1 MADVIVVGGGVG
13 GLTAAMLLAK
23 DGHRVRLLERDPA
36 SPPADPAAC
45 WEDWER
51 RGVNQFRLLHLFL
64 PRWRQIIEAE
74 LPELLPELEAVG
86 ALSYNFVANVPVQ
99 VSGGFRPGDERFT
112 LVTARRPVTE
122 AVMAR
127 LAAATPGLEV
137 CRGVAVKG
145 LLVADRP
152 RLPGVPHI
160 TGVETED
167 GRLLHADLVV
177 DAGGRRSPLP
187 RWLAALGARP
197 DEELDECGFLYYGC
211 HFRSSDGSVPPAFG
225 PPLQPYDSLSLLA
238 LPADNGTWGV
248 GITTSSRDR
257 ALRELR
263 HVPCWEAAI
272 RCYPAT
278 AGWID
283 AEPIT
288 GISVMAGIEDRRREL
303 VIDSAPVVTGL
314 VAVGDAWASTN
325 PSLGRGASIGALH
338 ACVLRDVVAKE
349 GTDDPDTLVLRF
361 AAETA
366 ATVAP
371 YLDSTLSFDRH
382 RLAEIEADAAGVPYE
397 PEDPAWA
404 MTRAL
409 GAGARTDPVVA
420 RALAAIASAQALPAE
435 VLGDPTVLGHA
446 AAFLGRPHYAPGAS
460 RAELLAA
467 VRGATG
473 SR

>member
-1 MADVIVVGGGVG
+1 MAEILVLGA
-13 GLTAAMLLAK
+13 GLTGLTTAMLLAR
-23 DGHRVRLLERDPA
+23 DGHDVTVLERDA
-36 SPPADPAAC
+36 ADPPGDAPAAA
-45 WEDWER
+45 WTGWD
-51 RGVNQFRLLHLFL
+51 RGGVAQFHQLHLML
-64 PRWRQIIEAE
+64 PRWREVMETE
-74 LPELLPELEAVG
+74 LPGVLD
-86 ALSYNFVANVPVQ
+86 ALRAAGGLDHNALHHRPVAQ
-99 VSGGFRPGDERFT
+99 TGGWQPGDERFG
-112 LVTARRPVTE
+112 LVTARRPVLE
-122 AVMAR
+122 AAVAS
-127 LAAATPGLEV
+127 AAARCPGLRIR
-137 CRGVAVKG
+137 RGVAVTG
-145 LLVADRP
+145 LLTSDGGAVPQVVGVRTVAGDVR
-152 RLPGVPHI
+152 
-160 TGVETED
+160 
-167 GRLLHADLVV
+167 ASLVV
-177 DAGGRRSPLP
+177 DAGGRRSAVS
-187 RWLAALGARP
+187 RWIVDAGGRAPVDQRA
-197 DEELDECGFLYYGC
+197 DCGFVYYGR
-211 HFRSSDGSVPPAFG
+211 HYRGAMPAGVDSMLSHNESV
-225 PPLQPYDSLSLLA
+225 SLLT

-303 VIDSAPVVTGL
+303 VVDSAPVVTGL

-371 YLDSTLSFDRH
+371 YLDSTLSFDQH
-382 RLAEIEADAAGVPYE
+382 RLAEIEADVAGVPYE

-409 GAGARTDPVVA
+409 GAGGRADPVVA
-420 RALAAIASAQALPAE
+420 RALAAIASAQALPAD
-435 VLGDPTVLGHA
+435 VLGDPAVLGHV

-467 VRGATG
+467 VHGGAG

>member
-1 MADVIVVGGGVG
+1 MAEILVLGA
-13 GLTAAMLLAK
+13 GLTGLTTAMLLAR
-23 DGHRVRLLERDPA
+23 DGHDVTVLERDA
-36 SPPADPAAC
+36 ADPPGDAPAAA
-45 WEDWER
+45 WTGWD
-51 RGVNQFRLLHLFL
+51 RGGVAQFHQLHLML
-64 PRWRQIIEAE
+64 PRWREVMETE
-74 LPELLPELEAVG
+74 LPGVLD
-86 ALSYNFVANVPVQ
+86 ALRAAGGLDHNALHHRPVAQ
-99 VSGGFRPGDERFT
+99 TGGWQPGDERFG
-112 LVTARRPVTE
+112 LVTARRPVLE
-122 AVMAR
+122 AAVAS
-127 LAAATPGLEV
+127 AAARCPGLRIR
-137 CRGVAVKG
+137 RGVAVTG
-145 LLVADRP
+145 LLTSDGGAVPQVVGVRTVAGDVR
-152 RLPGVPHI
+152 
-160 TGVETED
+160 
-167 GRLLHADLVV
+167 ASLVV
-177 DAGGRRSPLP
+177 DAGGRRSAVS
-187 RWLAALGARP
+187 RWIVDAGGRAPVDQRA
-197 DEELDECGFLYYGC
+197 DCGFVYYGR
-211 HFRSSDGSVPPAFG
+211 HYRGAMPAGVDSMLSHNESV
-225 PPLQPYDSLSLLA
+225 SLLT

-263 HVPCWEAAI
+263 HLPCWEAAI

-314 VAVGDAWASTN
+314 VALGDAWASTN

-420 RALAAIASAQALPAE
+420 RALAAIASVQALPAE
-435 VLGDPTVLGHA
+435 VLGDPAVLGHA

-467 VRGATG
+467 VRRAAGN
-473 SR
+473 R

>member
-1 MADVIVVGGGVG
+1 MAEILVLGA
-13 GLTAAMLLAK
+13 GLTGLTTAMLLAR
-23 DGHRVRLLERDPA
+23 DGHDVTVLERDA
-36 SPPADPAAC
+36 ADPPGDAPAAA
-45 WEDWER
+45 WTGWD
-51 RGVNQFRLLHLFL
+51 RGGVAQFHQLHLML
-64 PRWRQIIEAE
+64 PRWREVMETE
-74 LPELLPELEAVG
+74 LPGVLD
-86 ALSYNFVANVPVQ
+86 ALRAAGGLDHNALHHRPVAQ
-99 VSGGFRPGDERFT
+99 TGGWQPGDERFG
-112 LVTARRPVTE
+112 LVTARRPVLE
-122 AVMAR
+122 AAVAS
-127 LAAATPGLEV
+127 AAAQCPGLRIR
-137 CRGVAVKG
+137 RGVAVTG
-145 LLVADRP
+145 LLTSDGGAVPQVVGVRTVAGDVR
-152 RLPGVPHI
+152 
-160 TGVETED
+160 
-167 GRLLHADLVV
+167 ASLVV
-177 DAGGRRSPLP
+177 DAGGRRSAVS
-187 RWLAALGARP
+187 RWIVDAGGRAP
-197 DEELDECGFLYYGC
+197 VDERADCGFVYYARHYRGAMPAGVDSMLS
-211 HFRSSDGSVPPAFG
+211 HNESV
-225 PPLQPYDSLSLLA
+225 SLLT

-420 RALAAIASAQALPAE
+420 RALAAIASVQALPAE
-435 VLGDPTVLGHA
+435 VLGDPAVLGHA

-467 VRGATG
+467 VRRAAGN
-473 SR
+473 R

>member
-1 MADVIVVGGGVG
+1 MAEILVLGA
-13 GLTAAMLLAK
+13 GLTGLTTAMLLAR
-23 DGHRVRLLERDPA
+23 DGHDVTVLERDA
-36 SPPADPAAC
+36 ADPPGDAPAAA
-45 WEDWER
+45 WTGWD
-51 RGVNQFRLLHLFL
+51 RGGVAQFHQLHLML
-64 PRWRQIIEAE
+64 PRWREVMETE
-74 LPELLPELEAVG
+74 LPGVLD
-86 ALSYNFVANVPVQ
+86 ALRAAGGLDHNALHHRPVAQ
-99 VSGGFRPGDERFT
+99 TGGWQPGDERFG
-112 LVTARRPVTE
+112 LVTARRPVLE
-122 AVMAR
+122 AAVAS
-127 LAAATPGLEV
+127 AAARCPGLRIR
-137 CRGVAVKG
+137 RGVAVTG
-145 LLVADRP
+145 LLTSDGGAVPQVVGVRTVAGDVR
-152 RLPGVPHI
+152 
-160 TGVETED
+160 
-167 GRLLHADLVV
+167 ASLVV
-177 DAGGRRSPLP
+177 DAGGRRSAVS
-187 RWLAALGARP
+187 RWIVDAGGRAPVDQRA
-197 DEELDECGFLYYGC
+197 DCGFVYYGR
-211 HFRSSDGSVPPAFG
+211 HYRGAMPAGVDSMLSHNESV
-225 PPLQPYDSLSLLA
+225 SLLT

-263 HVPCWEAAI
+263 HLPCWEAAI

-303 VIDSAPVVTGL
+303 VVDSAPVVTGL

-382 RLAEIEADAAGVPYE
+382 RLAEIEADTAGVPYE

-420 RALAAIASAQALPAE
+420 RALAAIASVQALPAE
-435 VLGDPTVLGHA
+435 VLGDPAVLGHA

-467 VRGATG
+467 VRGAAG

>member
-1 MADVIVVGGGVG
+1 MAEILVLGA
-13 GLTAAMLLAK
+13 GLTGLTTAMLLAR
-23 DGHRVRLLERDPA
+23 DGHDVTVLERDA
-36 SPPADPAAC
+36 ADPPGDAPAAA
-45 WEDWER
+45 WTGWD
-51 RGVNQFRLLHLFL
+51 RGGVAQFHQLHLML
-64 PRWRQIIEAE
+64 PRWREVMETE
-74 LPELLPELEAVG
+74 LPGVLD
-86 ALSYNFVANVPVQ
+86 ALRAAGGLDHNALHHRPVAQ
-99 VSGGFRPGDERFT
+99 TGGWQPGDERFG
-112 LVTARRPVTE
+112 LVTARRPVLE
-122 AVMAR
+122 AAVAS
-127 LAAATPGLEV
+127 AAARCPGLRIR
-137 CRGVAVKG
+137 RGVAVTG
-145 LLVADRP
+145 LLTSDGGAVPQVVGVRTVAGDVR
-152 RLPGVPHI
+152 
-160 TGVETED
+160 
-167 GRLLHADLVV
+167 ASLVV
-177 DAGGRRSPLP
+177 DAGGRRSAVS
-187 RWLAALGARP
+187 RWIVDAGGRAPVDQRA
-197 DEELDECGFLYYGC
+197 DCGFVYYGR
-211 HFRSSDGSVPPAFG
+211 HYRGAMPAGVDSMLSHNESV
-225 PPLQPYDSLSLLA
+225 SLLT

-314 VAVGDAWASTN
+314 VALGDAWASTN

-420 RALAAIASAQALPAE
+420 RALAAIASVQALPAE
-435 VLGDPTVLGHA
+435 VLGDPAVLGHA

-467 VRGATG
+467 VRRAAGN
-473 SR
+473 R

>member
-1 MADVIVVGGGVG
+1 MAEILVLGA
-13 GLTAAMLLAK
+13 GLTGLTTAMLLAR
-23 DGHRVRLLERDPA
+23 DGHDVTVLERDA
-36 SPPADPAAC
+36 ADPPGDAPAAA
-45 WEDWER
+45 WTGWD
-51 RGVNQFRLLHLFL
+51 RGGVAQFHQLHLML
-64 PRWRQIIEAE
+64 PRWREVMEIE
-74 LPELLPELEAVG
+74 LPGVLD
-86 ALSYNFVANVPVQ
+86 ALRAAGGLDHNALHHRPVAQ
-99 VSGGFRPGDERFT
+99 TGGWQPGDERFG
-112 LVTARRPVTE
+112 LVTARRPVLE
-122 AVMAR
+122 AAVAS
-127 LAAATPGLEV
+127 AAARCPGLRIR
-137 CRGVAVKG
+137 RGVAVTG
-145 LLVADRP
+145 LLTSDGGAVPQVVGVRTVAGDVR
-152 RLPGVPHI
+152 
-160 TGVETED
+160 
-167 GRLLHADLVV
+167 ASLVV
-177 DAGGRRSPLP
+177 DAGGRRSAVS
-187 RWLAALGARP
+187 RWIVDAGGRAPVDQRA
-197 DEELDECGFLYYGC
+197 DCGFVYYGR
-211 HFRSSDGSVPPAFG
+211 HYRGAMPAGVDSMLSHNESV
-225 PPLQPYDSLSLLA
+225 SLLT

-263 HVPCWEAAI
+263 HLPCWEAAI

-314 VAVGDAWASTN
+314 VALGDAWASTN

-420 RALAAIASAQALPAE
+420 RALAAIASVQALPAE
-435 VLGDPTVLGHA
+435 VLGDPAVLGHA

-467 VRGATG
+467 VRGAAG

>member
-1 MADVIVVGGGVG
+1 MAEILVLGA
-13 GLTAAMLLAK
+13 GLTGLTTAMLLAR
-23 DGHRVRLLERDPA
+23 DGHDVTVLERDA
-36 SPPADPAAC
+36 ADPPGDAPAAA
-45 WEDWER
+45 WTGWD
-51 RGVNQFRLLHLFL
+51 RGGVAQFHQLHLML
-64 PRWRQIIEAE
+64 PRWREVMETE
-74 LPELLPELEAVG
+74 LPGVLD
-86 ALSYNFVANVPVQ
+86 ALRAAGGLDHNALHHRPVAQ
-99 VSGGFRPGDERFT
+99 TGGWQPGDERFG
-112 LVTARRPVTE
+112 LVTARRPVLE
-122 AVMAR
+122 AAVAS
-127 LAAATPGLEV
+127 AAARCPGLRIR
-137 CRGVAVKG
+137 RGVAVTG
-145 LLVADRP
+145 LLTSDGGAVPQVVGVRTVAGDVR
-152 RLPGVPHI
+152 
-160 TGVETED
+160 
-167 GRLLHADLVV
+167 ASLVV
-177 DAGGRRSPLP
+177 DAGGRRSAVS
-187 RWLAALGARP
+187 RWIVDAGGRAPVDQRA
-197 DEELDECGFLYYGC
+197 DCGFVYYGR
-211 HFRSSDGSVPPAFG
+211 HYRGAMPAGVDSMLSHNESV
-225 PPLQPYDSLSLLA
+225 SLLT

-314 VAVGDAWASTN
+314 VALGDAWASTN

-382 RLAEIEADAAGVPYE
+382 RLAEIEADVAGVPYE

-420 RALAAIASAQALPAE
+420 RALAAIASVQALPAE
-435 VLGDPTVLGHA
+435 VLGDPAVLGHA

-467 VRGATG
+467 VRGAAG

>member
-1 MADVIVVGGGVG
+1 MAEILVLGA
-13 GLTAAMLLAK
+13 GLTGLTTAMLLAR
-23 DGHRVRLLERDPA
+23 DGHDVTVLERDA
-36 SPPADPAAC
+36 ADPPGDAPAAA
-45 WEDWER
+45 WTGWD
-51 RGVNQFRLLHLFL
+51 RGGVAQFHQLHLML
-64 PRWRQIIEAE
+64 PRWREVMETE
-74 LPELLPELEAVG
+74 LPGVLD
-86 ALSYNFVANVPVQ
+86 ALRAAGGLDHNALHHRPVAQ
-99 VSGGFRPGDERFT
+99 TGGWQPGDERFG
-112 LVTARRPVTE
+112 LVTARRPVLE
-122 AVMAR
+122 AAVAS
-127 LAAATPGLEV
+127 AAARCPGLRIR
-137 CRGVAVKG
+137 RGVAVTG
-145 LLVADRP
+145 LLTSDGGPVP
-152 RLPGVPHI
+152 QLVGVR
-160 TGVETED
+160 TDAGDVRASLVVD
-167 GRLLHADLVV
+167 ASGRRSAVSRWIV
-177 DAGGRRSPLP
+177 DAGGRAPV
-187 RWLAALGARP
+187 
-197 DEELDECGFLYYGC
+197 DERADCGFVYYGR
-211 HFRSSDGSVPPAFG
+211 HYRGAMPAGVDSMLSHNESV
-225 PPLQPYDSLSLLA
+225 SLLT

-303 VIDSAPVVTGL
+303 VVDSAPVVTGL

-349 GTDDPDTLVLRF
+349 GTEDPDTLVLRF

-397 PEDPAWA
+397 PADPAWA

-420 RALAAIASAQALPAE
+420 RALAAIASVQALPAE
-435 VLGDPTVLGHA
+435 VLGDPAVLGHA
-446 AAFLGRPHYAPGAS
+446 AAFLGQPHYSPGAS

-467 VRGATG
+467 VRGAAG

>member
-1 MADVIVVGGGVG
+1 MAEILVLGA
-13 GLTAAMLLAK
+13 GLTGLTTAMLLAR
-23 DGHRVRLLERDPA
+23 DGHDVTVLERDA
-36 SPPADPAAC
+36 ADPPGDAPAAA
-45 WEDWER
+45 WTGWD
-51 RGVNQFRLLHLFL
+51 RGGVAQFHQLHLML
-64 PRWRQIIEAE
+64 PRWREVMETE
-74 LPELLPELEAVG
+74 LPGVLD
-86 ALSYNFVANVPVQ
+86 ALRAAGGLDHNALHHRPVAQ
-99 VSGGFRPGDERFT
+99 TGGWQPGDERFG
-112 LVTARRPVTE
+112 LVTARRPVLE
-122 AVMAR
+122 AAVAS
-127 LAAATPGLEV
+127 AAARCPGLRIR
-137 CRGVAVKG
+137 RGVAVTG
-145 LLVADRP
+145 LLTSDGGAVPQVVGVRTVAGDVR
-152 RLPGVPHI
+152 
-160 TGVETED
+160 
-167 GRLLHADLVV
+167 ASLVV
-177 DAGGRRSPLP
+177 DAGGRRSAVS
-187 RWLAALGARP
+187 RWIVDAGGRAPVDQRA
-197 DEELDECGFLYYGC
+197 DCGFVYYGR
-211 HFRSSDGSVPPAFG
+211 HYRGAMPAGVDSMLSHNESV
-225 PPLQPYDSLSLLA
+225 SLLT

-263 HVPCWEAAI
+263 HLPCWEAAI

-303 VIDSAPVVTGL
+303 VVDSAPVVTGL

-420 RALAAIASAQALPAE
+420 RALAAIASVQALPAE
-435 VLGDPTVLGHA
+435 VLGDPAVLGHA

-467 VRGATG
+467 VRGAAG

>member
-1 MADVIVVGGGVG
+1 MAEILVLGA
-13 GLTAAMLLAK
+13 GLTGLTTAMLLAR
-23 DGHRVRLLERDPA
+23 DGHDVTVLERDA
-36 SPPADPAAC
+36 ADPPGDAPAAA
-45 WEDWER
+45 WTGWD
-51 RGVNQFRLLHLFL
+51 RGGVAQFHQLHLML
-64 PRWRQIIEAE
+64 PRWREVMETE
-74 LPELLPELEAVG
+74 LPGVLD
-86 ALSYNFVANVPVQ
+86 ALRAAGGLDHNALHHRPVAQ
-99 VSGGFRPGDERFT
+99 TGGWQPGDERFG
-112 LVTARRPVTE
+112 LVTARRPVLE
-122 AVMAR
+122 AAVAS
-127 LAAATPGLEV
+127 AAARCPGLRIR
-137 CRGVAVKG
+137 RGVAVTG
-145 LLVADRP
+145 LLTSDGGAVPQVVGVRTVAGDVR
-152 RLPGVPHI
+152 
-160 TGVETED
+160 
-167 GRLLHADLVV
+167 ASLVV
-177 DAGGRRSPLP
+177 DAGGRRSAVS
-187 RWLAALGARP
+187 RWIVDAGGRAPVDQRA
-197 DEELDECGFLYYGC
+197 DCGFVYYGR
-211 HFRSSDGSVPPAFG
+211 HYRGAMPAGVDSMLSHNESV
-225 PPLQPYDSLSLLA
+225 SLLT

-314 VAVGDAWASTN
+314 VALGDAWASTN

-420 RALAAIASAQALPAE
+420 RALAAIASVQALPAE
-435 VLGDPTVLGHA
+435 VLGDPAVLGQA

-467 VRGATG
+467 VRRAAGN
-473 SR
+473 R

>member
-1 MADVIVVGGGVG
+1 MAEILVLGA
-13 GLTAAMLLAK
+13 GLTGLTTAMLLAR
-23 DGHRVRLLERDPA
+23 DGHDVTVLERDA
-36 SPPADPAAC
+36 ADPPGDAPAAA
-45 WEDWER
+45 WTGWD
-51 RGVNQFRLLHLFL
+51 RGGVAQFHQLHLML
-64 PRWRQIIEAE
+64 PRWREVMETE
-74 LPELLPELEAVG
+74 LPGVLD
-86 ALSYNFVANVPVQ
+86 ALRAAGGLDHNALHHRPVAQ
-99 VSGGFRPGDERFT
+99 TGGWQPGDERFG
-112 LVTARRPVTE
+112 LVTARRPVLE
-122 AVMAR
+122 AAVAS
-127 LAAATPGLEV
+127 AAARCPGLRIR
-137 CRGVAVKG
+137 RGVAVTG
-145 LLVADRP
+145 LLTSDGGAVPQVVGVRTVAGDVR
-152 RLPGVPHI
+152 
-160 TGVETED
+160 
-167 GRLLHADLVV
+167 ASLVV
-177 DAGGRRSPLP
+177 DAGGRRSAVS
-187 RWLAALGARP
+187 RWIVDAGGRAPVDQRA
-197 DEELDECGFLYYGC
+197 DCGFVYYGR
-211 HFRSSDGSVPPAFG
+211 HYRGAMPAGVDSMLSHNESV
-225 PPLQPYDSLSLLA
+225 SLLT

-263 HVPCWEAAI
+263 HLPCWEAAI

-338 ACVLRDVVAKE
+338 SCVLRDVVAKE

-420 RALAAIASAQALPAE
+420 RALAAIASVQALPAE
-435 VLGDPTVLGHA
+435 VLGDPAVLGHA

-467 VRGATG
+467 VRGAAG

>member
-1 MADVIVVGGGVG
+1 MAEILVLGA
-13 GLTAAMLLAK
+13 GLTGLTTAMLLAR
-23 DGHRVRLLERDPA
+23 DGHDVTVLERDA
-36 SPPADPAAC
+36 ADPPGDAPAAA
-45 WEDWER
+45 WTGWD
-51 RGVNQFRLLHLFL
+51 RGGVAQFHQLHLML
-64 PRWRQIIEAE
+64 PRWREVMETE
-74 LPELLPELEAVG
+74 LPGVLDTLRAAGGLDHN
-86 ALSYNFVANVPVQ
+86 ALHHRPVAQ
-99 VSGGFRPGDERFT
+99 TGGWQPGDERFG
-112 LVTARRPVTE
+112 LVTARRPVLE
-122 AVMAR
+122 AAVAS
-127 LAAATPGLEV
+127 AAARCPGLRIR
-137 CRGVAVKG
+137 RGVAVTG
-145 LLVADRP
+145 LLTSDGGAVPQVVGVRTVAGDVR
-152 RLPGVPHI
+152 
-160 TGVETED
+160 
-167 GRLLHADLVV
+167 ASLVV
-177 DAGGRRSPLP
+177 DAGGRRSAVS
-187 RWLAALGARP
+187 RWIVDAGGRAPVDQRA
-197 DEELDECGFLYYGC
+197 DCGFVYYGR
-211 HFRSSDGSVPPAFG
+211 HYRGAMPAGVDSMLSHNESV
-225 PPLQPYDSLSLLA
+225 SLLT

-263 HVPCWEAAI
+263 HLPCWEAAI

-420 RALAAIASAQALPAE
+420 RALAAIASVQALPAE
-435 VLGDPTVLGHA
+435 VLGDPAVLGHA

-467 VRGATG
+467 VRGAAG

>member
-1 MADVIVVGGGVG
+1 MAEILVLGA
-13 GLTAAMLLAK
+13 GLTGLTTAMLLAR
-23 DGHRVRLLERDPA
+23 DGHDVTVLERDA
-36 SPPADPAAC
+36 ADPPGDAPAAA
-45 WEDWER
+45 WTGWD
-51 RGVNQFRLLHLFL
+51 RGGVAQFHQLHLML
-64 PRWRQIIEAE
+64 PRWREVMETE
-74 LPELLPELEAVG
+74 LPGVLD
-86 ALSYNFVANVPVQ
+86 ALRAAGGLDHNALHHRPVAQ
-99 VSGGFRPGDERFT
+99 TGGWQPGDERFG
-112 LVTARRPVTE
+112 LVTARRPVLE
-122 AVMAR
+122 AAVAS
-127 LAAATPGLEV
+127 AAARCPGLRIR
-137 CRGVAVKG
+137 RGVAVTG
-145 LLVADRP
+145 LLTSDGGAVPQVVGVRTVAGDVR
-152 RLPGVPHI
+152 
-160 TGVETED
+160 
-167 GRLLHADLVV
+167 ASLVV
-177 DAGGRRSPLP
+177 DAGGRRSAVS
-187 RWLAALGARP
+187 RWIVDAGGRAP
-197 DEELDECGFLYYGC
+197 VDERADCGFVYYGR
-211 HFRSSDGSVPPAFG
+211 HYRGAMPAGVDSMLSHNESV
-225 PPLQPYDSLSLLA
+225 SLLT

-263 HVPCWEAAI
+263 HLPCWEAAI

-314 VAVGDAWASTN
+314 VALGDAWASTN

-420 RALAAIASAQALPAE
+420 RALAAIASVQALPAE
-435 VLGDPTVLGHA
+435 VLGDPAVLGHA

-467 VRGATG
+467 VRGAAG

>member
-1 MADVIVVGGGVG
+1 MAEILVLGA
-13 GLTAAMLLAK
+13 GLTGLTTAMLLAR
-23 DGHRVRLLERDPA
+23 DGHDVTVLERDA
-36 SPPADPAAC
+36 ADPPGDAPAAA
-45 WEDWER
+45 WTGWD
-51 RGVNQFRLLHLFL
+51 RGGVAQFHQLHLML
-64 PRWRQIIEAE
+64 PRWREVMETE
-74 LPELLPELEAVG
+74 LPGVLD
-86 ALSYNFVANVPVQ
+86 ALRAAGGLDHNALHHRPVAQ
-99 VSGGFRPGDERFT
+99 TGGWQPGDERFG
-112 LVTARRPVTE
+112 LVTARRPVLE
-122 AVMAR
+122 AAVAS
-127 LAAATPGLEV
+127 AAARCPGLRIR
-137 CRGVAVKG
+137 RGVAVTG
-145 LLVADRP
+145 LLTSDGGAVP
-152 RLPGVPHI
+152 QVVGVR
-160 TGVETED
+160 TGAGEV
-167 GRLLHADLVV
+167 RASLVV
-177 DAGGRRSPLP
+177 DAGGRRSAVS
-187 RWLAALGARP
+187 RWIVDVGGRAPG
-197 DEELDECGFLYYGC
+197 DERADCGFVYYGR
-211 HFRSSDGSVPPAFG
+211 HYRGAMPAGVDSMLSHNESV
-225 PPLQPYDSLSLLA
+225 SLLT

-303 VIDSAPVVTGL
+303 VVDSVPVVTGL

-338 ACVLRDVVAKE
+338 ACVLRDAVAKE

-382 RLAEIEADAAGVPYE
+382 RLAEIEADTAGVPYE

-420 RALAAIASAQALPAE
+420 RALAAIASVQALPAE
-435 VLGDPTVLGHA
+435 ALGDPAVLGHA

-467 VRGATG
+467 VRGAAG

>member
-1 MADVIVVGGGVG
+1 MAEILVLGA
-13 GLTAAMLLAK
+13 GLTGLTTAMLLAR
-23 DGHRVRLLERDPA
+23 DGHDVTVLERDA
-36 SPPADPAAC
+36 ADPPGDAPAAA
-45 WEDWER
+45 WTGWD
-51 RGVNQFRLLHLFL
+51 RGGVAQFHQLHLML
-64 PRWRQIIEAE
+64 PRWREVMETE
-74 LPELLPELEAVG
+74 LPGVLD
-86 ALSYNFVANVPVQ
+86 ALRAAGGLDHNALHHRPVAQ
-99 VSGGFRPGDERFT
+99 TGGWQPGDERFG
-112 LVTARRPVTE
+112 LVTARRPVLE
-122 AVMAR
+122 AAVAS
-127 LAAATPGLEV
+127 AAARCPGLRIR
-137 CRGVAVKG
+137 RGVAVTG
-145 LLVADRP
+145 LLTSDGGPVP
-152 RLPGVPHI
+152 QVVGVR
-160 TGVETED
+160 TDAGDVRASLVVD
-167 GRLLHADLVV
+167 ASGRRSAVSRWIV
-177 DAGGRRSPLP
+177 DAGGRAPV
-187 RWLAALGARP
+187 
-197 DEELDECGFLYYGC
+197 DERADCGFVYYGR
-211 HFRSSDGSVPPAFG
+211 HYRGAMPAGVDSMLSHNESV
-225 PPLQPYDSLSLLA
+225 SLLT

-283 AEPIT
+283 AEPIS

-303 VIDSAPVVTGL
+303 VVDSAPVVTGL

-420 RALAAIASAQALPAE
+420 RALAAIASVQALPAE
-435 VLGDPTVLGHA
+435 VLGDPAVLGHA

-467 VRGATG
+467 VRGAAG

>member
-1 MADVIVVGGGVG
+1 MAEILVLGA
-13 GLTAAMLLAK
+13 GLTGLTTAMLLAR
-23 DGHRVRLLERDPA
+23 DGHDVTVLERDA
-36 SPPADPAAC
+36 ADPPGDAPAAA
-45 WEDWER
+45 WTGWD
-51 RGVNQFRLLHLFL
+51 RGGVAQFHQLHLML
-64 PRWRQIIEAE
+64 PRWREVMETE
-74 LPELLPELEAVG
+74 LPGVLD
-86 ALSYNFVANVPVQ
+86 ALRAAGGLDHNALHHRPVAQ
-99 VSGGFRPGDERFT
+99 TGGWQPGDERFG
-112 LVTARRPVTE
+112 LLTARRPVLE
-122 AVMAR
+122 AAVAW
-127 LAAATPGLEV
+127 AAARCPGLRIR
-137 CRGVAVKG
+137 RGVAVTG
-145 LLVADRP
+145 LLTSDGGAVPQVVGVRTVAGDVR
-152 RLPGVPHI
+152 
-160 TGVETED
+160 
-167 GRLLHADLVV
+167 ASLVV
-177 DAGGRRSPLP
+177 DAGGRRSAVS
-187 RWLAALGARP
+187 RWIVDAGGRAPVDQRA
-197 DEELDECGFLYYGC
+197 DCGFVYYGR
-211 HFRSSDGSVPPAFG
+211 HYRGAMPAGVDSMLSHNESV
-225 PPLQPYDSLSLLA
+225 SLLT

-263 HVPCWEAAI
+263 HLPCWEAAI

-420 RALAAIASAQALPAE
+420 RALAAIASVQALPAE
-435 VLGDPTVLGHA
+435 VLGDPAVLGHA

-467 VRGATG
+467 VRGAAG

>member
-1 MADVIVVGGGVG
+1 MAEILVLGA
-13 GLTAAMLLAK
+13 GLTGLTTAMLLAR
-23 DGHRVRLLERDPA
+23 DGHDVTVLERDA
-36 SPPADPAAC
+36 ADPPGDAPAAA
-45 WEDWER
+45 WTGWD
-51 RGVNQFRLLHLFL
+51 RGGVAQFHQLHLML
-64 PRWRQIIEAE
+64 PRWREVMETE
-74 LPELLPELEAVG
+74 LPGVLD
-86 ALSYNFVANVPVQ
+86 ALRAAGGLDHNALHHRPVAQ
-99 VSGGFRPGDERFT
+99 TGGWQPGDERFG
-112 LVTARRPVTE
+112 LVTARRPVLE
-122 AVMAR
+122 AAVAS
-127 LAAATPGLEV
+127 AAARCPGLRIR
-137 CRGVAVKG
+137 RGVAVTG
-145 LLVADRP
+145 LLTSDGGAVPQVVGVRTVAGDVR
-152 RLPGVPHI
+152 
-160 TGVETED
+160 
-167 GRLLHADLVV
+167 ASLVV
-177 DAGGRRSPLP
+177 DAGGRRSAVS
-187 RWLAALGARP
+187 RWIVDAGGRAPVDQRA
-197 DEELDECGFLYYGC
+197 DCGFVYYGR
-211 HFRSSDGSVPPAFG
+211 HYRGAMPAGVDSMLSHNESV
-225 PPLQPYDSLSLLA
+225 SLLT

-314 VAVGDAWASTN
+314 VALGDAWASTN

-420 RALAAIASAQALPAE
+420 RALAAIASVQALPAE
-435 VLGDPTVLGHA
+435 VLGDPAVLGHA

-467 VRGATG
+467 VRGAAG

>member
-1 MADVIVVGGGVG
+1 
-13 GLTAAMLLAK
+13 MLS
-23 DGHRVRLLERDPA
+23 HNE
-36 SPPADPAAC
+36 
-45 WEDWER
+45 
-51 RGVNQFRLLHLFL
+51 
-64 PRWRQIIEAE
+64 
-74 LPELLPELEAVG
+74 
-86 ALSYNFVANVPVQ
+86 
-99 VSGGFRPGDERFT
+99 
-112 LVTARRPVTE
+112 
-122 AVMAR
+122 
-127 LAAATPGLEV
+127 
-137 CRGVAVKG
+137 
-145 LLVADRP
+145 
-152 RLPGVPHI
+152 
-160 TGVETED
+160 
-167 GRLLHADLVV
+167 
-177 DAGGRRSPLP
+177 
-187 RWLAALGARP
+187 
-197 DEELDECGFLYYGC
+197 
-211 HFRSSDGSVPPAFG
+211 SV
-225 PPLQPYDSLSLLA
+225 SLLT

-263 HVPCWEAAI
+263 HLPCWEAAI

-420 RALAAIASAQALPAE
+420 RALAAIASVQALPAE
-435 VLGDPTVLGHA
+435 VLGDPAVLGHA

-467 VRGATG
+467 VRGAAG

>member
-1 MADVIVVGGGVG
+1 MAEILVLGA
-13 GLTAAMLLAK
+13 GLTGLTTAMLLAR
-23 DGHRVRLLERDPA
+23 DGHDVTVLERDA
-36 SPPADPAAC
+36 ADPPGDAPAAA
-45 WEDWER
+45 WTGWD
-51 RGVNQFRLLHLFL
+51 RGGVAQFHQLHLML
-64 PRWRQIIEAE
+64 PRWREVMETE
-74 LPELLPELEAVG
+74 LPGVLD
-86 ALSYNFVANVPVQ
+86 ALRAAGGLDHNALHHRPVAQ
-99 VSGGFRPGDERFT
+99 TGGWQPGDERFG
-112 LVTARRPVTE
+112 LVTARRPVLE
-122 AVMAR
+122 AAVAS
-127 LAAATPGLEV
+127 AAARCPGLRIR
-137 CRGVAVKG
+137 RGVAVTG
-145 LLVADRP
+145 LLTSDGGAVPQVVGVRTVAGDVR
-152 RLPGVPHI
+152 
-160 TGVETED
+160 
-167 GRLLHADLVV
+167 ASLVV
-177 DAGGRRSPLP
+177 DAGGRRSAVS
-187 RWLAALGARP
+187 RWIVDAGGRAPVDQRA
-197 DEELDECGFLYYGC
+197 DCGFVYYGR
-211 HFRSSDGSVPPAFG
+211 HYRGAMPAGVDSMLSHNESV
-225 PPLQPYDSLSLLA
+225 SLLT

-263 HVPCWEAAI
+263 HLPCWEAAI

-314 VAVGDAWASTN
+314 VALGDAWASTN

-382 RLAEIEADAAGVPYE
+382 RLAEIEADVAGVPYE

-420 RALAAIASAQALPAE
+420 RALAAIASVQALPAE
-435 VLGDPTVLGHA
+435 VLGDPAVLGHA

-467 VRGATG
+467 VRRAAGN
-473 SR
+473 R

>member
-1 MADVIVVGGGVG
+1 MAEILVLGA
-13 GLTAAMLLAK
+13 GLTGLTTAMLLAR
-23 DGHRVRLLERDPA
+23 DGHDVTVLERDA
-36 SPPADPAAC
+36 ADPPGDAPAAA
-45 WEDWER
+45 WTGWD
-51 RGVNQFRLLHLFL
+51 RGGVAQFHQLHLML
-64 PRWRQIIEAE
+64 PRWREVMETE
-74 LPELLPELEAVG
+74 LPGVLD
-86 ALSYNFVANVPVQ
+86 ALRAAGGLDHNALHHRPVAQ
-99 VSGGFRPGDERFT
+99 TGGWQPGDERFG
-112 LVTARRPVTE
+112 LLTARRPVLE
-122 AVMAR
+122 AAVAS
-127 LAAATPGLEV
+127 AAARCPGLRIR
-137 CRGVAVKG
+137 RGVAVTG
-145 LLVADRP
+145 LLTSDGGAVPQVVGVRTVAGDVR
-152 RLPGVPHI
+152 
-160 TGVETED
+160 
-167 GRLLHADLVV
+167 ASLVV
-177 DAGGRRSPLP
+177 DAGGRRSAVS
-187 RWLAALGARP
+187 RWIVDAGGRAPVDQRA
-197 DEELDECGFLYYGC
+197 DCGFVYYGR
-211 HFRSSDGSVPPAFG
+211 HYRGAMPAGVDSMLSHNESV
-225 PPLQPYDSLSLLA
+225 SLLT

-263 HVPCWEAAI
+263 HLPCWEAAI

-314 VAVGDAWASTN
+314 VALGDAWASTN

-420 RALAAIASAQALPAE
+420 RALAAIASVQALPAE
-435 VLGDPTVLGHA
+435 VLGDPAVLGHA

-467 VRGATG
+467 VRGAAG